1 MSALI
6 RPRGTLPA
14 RVYWVRRSLM
24 LGLVFVLVF
33 GVGRVFSGGG
43 DGEGRKPVAQTAAS
57 SSNPTPTPQAKPFI
71 GPQAFVPAGG
81 KATGDQPGVRPGQ
94 TKPVQP
100 SSPLPMPTTDCDPDE
115 ITVTPVLAAARAG
128 QDVQIPL
135 DVTGTASACRFEVS
149 SETLALKVTHDGERV
164 WSTQQCS
171 DAIRKQTIA
180 VRSSSTTRIT
190 VTWNGG
196 YPDEAC
202 AAIEKWAMPDTYGV
216 EAAVI
221 GSEPSDGTFRLTLP
235 PRPVVTRSASPE
247 PEPEPEPR
255 SGVQGKQTKCGGDIA
270 SNSC

>member
-24 LGLVFVLVF
+24 LALVFVLVF
-33 GVGRVFSGGG
+33 GIGRVFSGGG
-43 DGEGRKPVAQTAAS
+43 DDSDKQPVAQTAAS
-57 SSNPTPTPQAKPFI
+57 SSNPTPTQQAKPFI
-71 GPQAFVPAGG
+71 GPQAFTP
-81 KATGDQPGVRPGQ
+81 ATGKQQGTQPTGQ
-94 TKPVQP
+94 PTQTPTFQP
-100 SSPLPMPTTDCDPDE
+100 STPLPMPTTDCDPEE

-149 SETLALKVTHDGERV
+149 GDSLALKITLDDQRI

-180 VRSSSTTRIT
+180 VRSSTTTRIN
-190 VTWNGG
+190 VTWNGR
-196 YPDEAC
+196 YSDEDC
-202 AAIEKWAMPDTYGV
+202 SDTTKWALPDTYDA

-221 GSEPSDGTFRLTLP
+221 GSEPNDASFRLTVP
-235 PRPVVTRSASPE
+235 PRPVVTQTATPHPE
-247 PEPEPEPR
+247 
-255 SGVQGKQTKCGGDIA
+255 VKGKQTKCGGDIA
-270 SNSC
+270 SGSC